1 MLMRRP
7 TNIRSVAA
15 TALLDTLNPEP
26 ATSPSSIH
34 RSTERSISL
43 QLEDMTLERTG
54 GAIHSDP
61 GRERERERGRDRER
75 ETERQRQRD
84 RHTDRQTDRQTVSK

>member
-61 GRERERERGRDRER
+61 GREREREG
-75 ETERQRQRD
+75 ETERERQRD
-84 RHTDRQTDRQTVSK
+84 RDRETDTQTDRQTDRQ